1 MDLRAVALKLMNLD
15 EVAPEAK
22 SETLLLYG
30 VEDSA
35 EQEPQDM
42 ATLNKIIVSQN
53 INRKHKYS
61 AVVFVLKIICKNS
74 RY

>member
-15 EVAPEAK
+15 EAAPEAK
-22 SETLLLYG
+22 SDLMLYG

-35 EQEPQDM
+35 EQEPQDVE
-42 ATLNKIIVSQN
+42 ALNKIIVSQN